1 MNSKEL
7 DMRHEGTVI
16 PLASALDRRT
26 ALLAPGLPVLLLRV
40 RDRAA
45 VHLSKDVQTL
55 FDAAEEV
62 LLEQVDRTRD
72 TSEQRRSQQAVRNV
86 RLKRKHVEF
95 ELLDAFHQA
104 FAGLAQSTGKA
115 LFDSDLVRAPQPRLT
130 RTDNAQTL
138 AMIARAHTREGAV
151 LEQLNARFEA
161 LLETPLRSTR
171 GNPLSP
177 ACLCRYFAQ
186 ACGELRADEA
196 TTAVLFDLFDQHVL
210 GRLGALYSE
219 ANQLL
224 ASAGV
229 LPMLTPMAA
238 AFGVRRPSRAGAPM
252 LAAGQGQAIAL
263 QAAGQAFFASM
274 QSSLAPLRGQL
285 TPRLRA
291 TGAIA
296 VTAQD
301 LARMLSHLQR
311 HTGVAA
317 GAGAFDLGE
326 ELQHLLLKISARSG
340 TRRCL
345 GQAEE
350 DTINL
355 LGRVFAAFEQESSL
369 HPRMR
374 ALLARMHL
382 PLLKV
387 AVLDKSLLTRASHP
401 ARRLFN
407 ELASTAIGCQGEAD
421 SLYLRLENVVQRVLD
436 DVVEDSSAF
445 KSQLDTL
452 LTASLEERRRND
464 LLEQRARDAEEGHL
478 RMQRARH
485 DVEAALDRRLRGKCL
500 PLSVLRLVQ
509 DAWSQVLLMAWLKHG
524 IQSAAWKG
532 ALLTVEQLLA
542 SIAPHTRA
550 EARVRLLAGLPALL
564 KALREGLGSIALDSS
579 TSRDFFCELQR
590 LHVQACTQA
599 GDKASAPDPS
609 WIKVTEP
616 IRLPGA
622 EPLPALNE
630 ADDVPPCAFK
640 MLERLRI
647 GTWVEVR
654 EADSVLRCR
663 LLARV
668 EGSDRYVFANHEGVK
683 LREWHR
689 VALARAVHHGEV
701 RLLNGGRAFDR
712 ALRKALD
719 QLGSGQVR

>member
-7 DMRHEGTVI
+7 DMRHEGNVI

-26 ALLAPGLPVLLLRV
+26 ASLAPGLPVLLLRV

-62 LLEQVDRTRD
+62 LLERLDKIRD
-72 TSEQRRSQQAVRNV
+72 MAEQQRAQQITRNV

-104 FAGLAQSTGKA
+104 IAGLAQGTGKA
-115 LFDSDLVRAPQPRLT
+115 LFDNDLVRVPQPRLA

-138 AMIARAHTREGAV
+138 AMVARAHGREGVA
-151 LEQLNARFEA
+151 LDQLNARLEA
-161 LLETPLRSTR
+161 LLERPLTLAR

-186 ACGELRADEA
+186 ACGELRVDEA
-196 TTAVLFDLFDQHVL
+196 TTAVLFDLFDRHVL
-210 GRLGALYSE
+210 GRLGTLYDE

-224 ASAGV
+224 AGSGV
-229 LPMLTPMAA
+229 LPALAPAA
-238 AFGVRRPSRAGAPM
+238 AAYGMRRPPRSGTPT
-252 LAAGQGQAIAL
+252 LTAGQGQATAL

-274 QSSLAPLRGQL
+274 QGWLAPLRGQL

-291 TGAIA
+291 TGATA

-311 HTGVAA
+311 HSAVEA
-317 GAGAFDLGE
+317 GIGAFDLGE
-326 ELQHLLLKISARSG
+326 ELQRLLLKISARSG

-355 LGRVFAAFEQESSL
+355 LGRVFAAFAQDPGL

-374 ALLARMHL
+374 ALLARLHL

-421 SLYLRLENVVQRVLD
+421 SLCLRLENVVQRVLD
-436 DVVEDSSAF
+436 DTVEDSSAF
-445 KSQLDTL
+445 KSQLDTFL
-452 LTASLEERRRND
+452 AASLEERRRND

-485 DVEAALDRRLRGKCL
+485 DVEAALDRRLRGKRL
-500 PLSVLRLVQ
+500 PLSVLSLVQ

-524 IQSAAWKG
+524 VQSATWEE

-550 EARVRLLAGLPALL
+550 EARDRLLAGLPALL

-579 TSRDFFCELQR
+579 TSREFFCELER

-599 GDKASAPDPS
+599 GDEAAVPDPS
-609 WIKVTEP
+609 WIKITEP

-622 EPLPALNE
+622 EPLPAFNE

-712 ALRKALD
+712 ALRKALH
-719 QLGSGQVR
+719 QLSAGQTR